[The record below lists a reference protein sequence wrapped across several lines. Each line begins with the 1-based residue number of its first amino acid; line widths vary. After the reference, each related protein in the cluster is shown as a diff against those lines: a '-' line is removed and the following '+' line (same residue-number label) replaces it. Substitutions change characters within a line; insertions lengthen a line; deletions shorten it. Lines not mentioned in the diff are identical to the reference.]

1 MKLKVV
7 LSPDSL
13 DDLFEIYKY
22 VFFKD
27 SKSAAISL
35 TEKLQSKCFKLEHFA
50 ERGHKI
56 PELTNLNIDEI
67 LEVNLG
73 HYRIIYR
80 IVKKEVHIQF
90 ILDGRRDIQKIL
102 QERLMR

>member
-1 MKLKVV
+1 MKLKVI

-13 DDLFEIYKY
+13 EDLFEIYQY
-22 VFFKD
+22 VFFND
-27 SKSAAISL
+27 SKSTAITL
-35 TEKLQSKCFKLEHFA
+35 TEKLKSKCFELEQFA

-56 PELTNLNIDEI
+56 PELNDFNIQEF
-67 LEVNLG
+67 LEVNFG

-90 ILDGRRDIQKIL
+90 ILDGRRDINKIL
-102 QERLMR
+102 EERLLR

>member
-1 MKLKVV
+1 MKLKVI
-7 LSPDSL
+7 LSPESL
-13 DDLFEIYKY
+13 DDLFEIYQY
-22 VFFKD
+22 IFFND
-27 SKSAAISL
+27 SKSAAL
-35 TEKLQSKCFKLEHFA
+35 TLTDKLQSKCLELEQFA

-56 PELTNLNIDEI
+56 PELTNFNIDEI

-102 QERLMR
+102 QERLLR

>member
-1 MKLKVV
+1 VKLKVI
-7 LSPDSL
+7 LSQDSL

-22 VFFKD
+22 VFLND
-27 SKSAAISL
+27 SKSVAVTL
-35 TEKLQSKCFKLEHFA
+35 TKKLQSKCFELEHFA

-56 PELTNLNIDEI
+56 PELTNFNIDEI

-90 ILDGRRDIQKIL
+90 ILDGRRDVQKIL
-102 QERLMR
+102 QERLLR

>member
-1 MKLKVV
+1 MKLKVF
-7 LSPDSL
+7 LSPESL
-13 DDLFEIYKY
+13 DDLFEIYQFI
-22 VFFKD
+22 FFND
-27 SKSAAISL
+27 SKSAAITL
-35 TEKLQSKCFKLEHFA
+35 TEKLQNKCFELEHFA

-56 PELTNLNIDEI
+56 PELTNFNIDEI
-67 LEVNLG
+67 LEVNIG

>member
-1 MKLKVV
+1 MKLKVI
-7 LSPDSL
+7 LSQDSL

-22 VFFKD
+22 VFFND
-27 SKSAAISL
+27 SKSAAITL
-35 TEKLQSKCFKLEHFA
+35 TEKLQTKCFELEHFA

-56 PELTNLNIDEI
+56 PELTNFNIDEI

-80 IVKKEVHIQF
+80 IVKKETHILF

-102 QERLMR
+102 QERLLR

>member
-1 MKLKVV
+1 MKLKVI
-7 LSPDSL
+7 LSPESL
-13 DDLFEIYKY
+13 DDLFEIYQY
-22 VFFKD
+22 VFFND
-27 SKSAAISL
+27 SKTAAINL
-35 TEKLQSKCFKLEHFA
+35 TEKLQNKCFELEIFA

-56 PELTNLNIDEI
+56 HELINFNIDEF

-73 HYRIIYR
+73 YYRIIYR

-102 QERLMR
+102 QERLLR